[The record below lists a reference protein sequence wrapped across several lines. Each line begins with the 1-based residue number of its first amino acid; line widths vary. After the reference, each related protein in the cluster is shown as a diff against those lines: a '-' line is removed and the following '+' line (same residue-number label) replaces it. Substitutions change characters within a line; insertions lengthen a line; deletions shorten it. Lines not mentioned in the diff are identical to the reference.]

1 MVYRRTDSARRRRK
15 RRRKEK
21 GRREGNRARE
31 REREKNGSEKER
43 GAKCRD
49 GLGGAGKGGLE
60 AIFFDAFKTRSSS
73 RIRIKKLTLE
83 KTLSAALTDCER

>member
-49 GLGGAGKGGLE
+49 GLGGAGQGREDWK
-60 AIFFDAFKTRSSS
+60 RSSS
-73 RIRIKKLTLE
+73 
-83 KTLSAALTDCER
+83 TLSKPEVVPGFVLKSLRSRRHFQPR